1 MRYNAPLTP
10 CTTVRVGYSDGKLYA
25 NVAFAFAG
33 YIVAT
38 RIETEISG
46 FAFAKGQVRKKVQR
60 ERDRAHETCCR
71 MMSLENSLAVDG
83 TKISAYISKRHD
95 SGSNE

>member
-46 FAFAKGQVRKKVQR
+46 FAFAKG
-60 ERDRAHETCCR
+60 
-71 MMSLENSLAVDG
+71 
-83 TKISAYISKRHD
+83 
-95 SGSNE
+95 